1 MTMKFKA
8 RSLAVAVSAALSANA
23 WAVEPQA
30 IDIGGFRFIPTLN
43 ISENHDDNIF
53 AEENNEQSSWV
64 TSITPTFVL
73 SAETAKS
80 GYQIKYSL
88 DRDISIRRM
97 RPITLTTISLVR
109 LRSPSMRA
117 TA

>member
-1 MTMKFKA
+1 
-8 RSLAVAVSAALSANA
+8 
-23 WAVEPQA
+23 
-30 IDIGGFRFIPTLN
+30 LN